1 LKNKNSKVLIIKNND
16 RTPAVEE
23 ILKVFDLENFS
34 GQKVALKA
42 NYNSAD
48 QFPASTHPETLR
60 SLIDCLKRS
69 GTRKITLL
77 ERSGMGNTRKV
88 LEKRGVFKLSSEMDF
103 EVVVLDEIERNSWVK
118 VERNG
123 THWLK
128 GFYLP
133 RRLCEADKVVQTCCL
148 KTHGFGGHFTI
159 SLKNSVGLVS
169 KRLPG
174 SLYDYMAELHISPYQ
189 RSMIAEINHYYPVD
203 LLLMDATKAFID
215 GGPATGTIV
224 EPGLILASKDRVAL
238 DAVGVAI
245 LRYHG
250 TTRNVSQGKIFEL
263 TQIKRAAEL
272 GVGVSSEDK
281 IELVPLDDESQKWA
295 VDLERILKNQ

>member
-1 LKNKNSKVLIIKNND
+1 MKNKNSKVLIIKNND
-16 RTPAVEE
+16 RTSAVEE

-48 QFPASTHPETLR
+48 QFPASTHPETLQ
-60 SLIDCLKRS
+60 SLIDCLKKS

-77 ERSGMGNTRKV
+77 ERSGMGNTRTV
-88 LEKRGVFKLSSEMDF
+88 LEKREVFKLSSEMDF
-103 EVVVLDEIERNSWVK
+103 EVVVLDEIERDSWVK
-118 VERNG
+118 IERNR

-133 RRLCEADKVVQTCCL
+133 RQLCEADKVVQTCCL

-272 GVGVSSEDK
+272 GVGVSSENK

-295 VDLERILKNQ
+295 VDLERILKTQ